1 MFSRFHEG
9 VWVELFRS
17 ISELEL
23 HLFMLIFQIVFWEKG
38 ARVINQLETQFGFY
52 DKKRS

>member
-1 MFSRFHEG
+1 MFSRFREG

-23 HLFMLIFQIVFWEKG
+23 HLFMLIFQNSILGKG
-38 ARVINQLETQFGFY
+38 SQGYKSIGNTVWFL
-52 DKKRS
+52 